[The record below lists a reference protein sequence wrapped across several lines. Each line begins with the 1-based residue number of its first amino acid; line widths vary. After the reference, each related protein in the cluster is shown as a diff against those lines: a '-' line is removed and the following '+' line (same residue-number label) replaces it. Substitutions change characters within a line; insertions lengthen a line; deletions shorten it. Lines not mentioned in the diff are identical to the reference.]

1 MAGKVPAC
9 IESKIGSKSKSAMKT
24 AVKNKVKKT
33 AQSVPA
39 AEVNAYNST
48 PKDTASYEKGGLKS
62 SLQNLV
68 QKNWRT
74 GKK

>member
-1 MAGKVPAC
+1 MVVPES
-9 IESKIGSKSKSAMKT
+9 INSKIGANSKAAMRS

-39 AEVNAYNST
+39 AEVNAYNASA
-48 PKDTASYEKGGLKS
+48 KDTAAYEKGGLKS